1 MSPGVPDLFNGS
13 SDMNA
18 AIAGRVA
25 RGAALLDEA
34 DPGWWEAGGDQA
46 IDLAGLWMLERLTRQ
61 PPDGWR
67 IIPAG
72 QQAECA
78 NDTLR
83 EVLALLAELREP
95 VR

>member
-1 MSPGVPDLFNGS
+1 VSPGV
-13 SDMNA
+13 
-18 AIAGRVA
+18 
-25 RGAALLDEA
+25 
-34 DPGWWEAGGDQA
+34 
-46 IDLAGLWMLERLTRQ
+46 
-61 PPDGWR
+61 
-67 IIPAG
+67 